1 MGFSSKVHRR
11 ALRMQAAF
19 AGKAA
24 TDIELEAAVAMARTT
39 RRLGAAI
46 ARELVLDPK
55 TVQDWGNPESGDRGP
70 HLVLAML
77 TEQAADLR
85 PERERGE
92 AFAALDFVEHYL
104 GRVAFHLPS
113 PDEAPSSGRR
123 AQKIAAALV
132 EFAEFVDAIDD
143 AGHATPSA
151 RLHAHQ
157 QLQDVIGACQ
167 QLLAD
172 FDAQGGRS

>member
-1 MGFSSKVHRR
+1 MAFSSKVDRR

-24 TDIELEAAVAMARTT
+24 TDVELEASHAMQRAT

-46 ARELVLDPK
+46 ARELGLDPK
-55 TVQDWGNPESGDRGP
+55 TVQDWANPESGDRGP

-77 TEQAADLR
+77 TEQALNLR
-85 PERERGE
+85 PERDRAE

-104 GRVAFHLPS
+104 GRVAFDLPR
-113 PDEAPSSGRR
+113 DGRVTTPGQR

-132 EFAEFVDAIDD
+132 EFAEFIDAIDD
-143 AGHATPSA
+143 PGKAAPSA

-157 QLQDVIGACQ
+157 QLQDVIEHCQRLLLDFEGA
-167 QLLAD
+167 
-172 FDAQGGRS
+172 GGAK